1 MNTTSESGFAASST
15 RSREIRKVARPVPAA
30 AGSIVVALGTG
41 VPSVLGGVPDNHHQ
55 ALLAA
60 TVETVPPERRCPWW
74 RGAAASVLVAGAS
87 LALGAVVF
95 SFGSGP
101 GSDHVA
107 KMHLDDITMG

>member
-1 MNTTSESGFAASST
+1 
-15 RSREIRKVARPVPAA
+15 
-30 AGSIVVALGTG
+30 
-41 VPSVLGGVPDNHHQ
+41 
-55 ALLAA
+55 
-60 TVETVPPERRCPWW
+60 
-74 RGAAASVLVAGAS
+74 VLVASAS